1 MNMRQPASY
10 FHHPREAGASLLTVL
25 LLIAALAVG
34 GWWVWDRWVRED
46 DEPAIFPTVADNR
59 IHAPTPPGF
68 GTVRWR
74 MSPREVRAVE
84 GQPPVRASAS
94 ALAYTVTILGRP
106 CIVTYVFRLEQLT
119 GAQLLFASPRSSFL
133 SALTPEQARK
143 AHFWLKGHLEDR
155 YGDAAESTRI
165 TPRPEN
171 EEYARRLREAHAR
184 LTERRDY
191 LRRKYGW
198 GDQADKRIERDLI
211 PDRRY
216 IADLE
221 RWIDNIRRAD
231 RDDPVLARLAS
242 SWMAGGV
249 SIELAT
255 DFSTSP
261 PLLEVRYKT
270 SPTRPS
276 PTAADEL

>member
-1 MNMRQPASY
+1 MKMYQPAS
-10 FHHPREAGASLLTVL
+10 HSPLSREDGASLLTVL

-34 GWWVWDRWVRED
+34 GWWVWDHWLRVD
-46 DEPAIFPTVADNR
+46 DGPAIFPTVVDNR

-74 MSPREVRAVE
+74 MSPQEVRAVE
-84 GQPPVRASAS
+84 GPPPVRATAS
-94 ALAYTVTILGRP
+94 AVAYTVTILGRP
-106 CIVTYVFRLEQLT
+106 CIVTYVFRLDQLT

-133 SALTPEQARK
+133 PALSPDQARK
-143 AHFWLKGHLEDR
+143 AYFWLKGHLEDR
-155 YGDAAESTRI
+155 YGDASESTRT

-171 EEYARRLREAHAR
+171 EEYARRLREAHER

-198 GDQADKRIERDLI
+198 GDQADKRIERDLV

-221 RWIDNIRRAD
+221 RWIDNTRRAD

-242 SWMAGGV
+242 YCWGF
-249 SIELAT
+249 LC
-255 DFSTSP
+255 
-261 PLLEVRYKT
+261 
-270 SPTRPS
+270 PS
-276 PTAADEL
+276 GQ

>member
-1 MNMRQPASY
+1 M
-10 FHHPREAGASLLTVL
+10 VL
-25 LLIAALAVG
+25 LFIAALAFG
-34 GWWVWDRWVRED
+34 GWWVWDRWLRED
-46 DEPAIFPTVADNR
+46 NGAAVFPIAIDNR

-94 ALAYTVTILGRP
+94 ALAYTTTILGRP

-119 GAQLLFASPRSSFL
+119 GTQLLFASPRSSFL
-133 SALTPEQARK
+133 PALTPEQARK

-155 YGDAAESTRI
+155 YGDTAGTAET

-171 EEYARRLREAHAR
+171 EEYARRLREARAR
-184 LTERRDY
+184 LDERRDY
-191 LRRKYGW
+191 LHRKYGW
-198 GDQADKRIERDLI
+198 SDAAAKRIEQDLA

-231 RDDPVLARLAS
+231 RAEPVLARLAA
-242 SWMAGGV
+242 SWQLDDV
-249 SIELAT
+249 SIDLST

-261 PLLEVRYKT
+261 PILEVRYKT
-270 SPTRPS
+270 SPARPS
-276 PTAADEL
+276 PSAAGEL